1 MLLQEINISNYKN
14 KKGDV
19 VLNQLNKIA
28 IITVLE
34 LLLAPQFIDQLWEDR
49 VSRQVL
55 RVDSQILRKDRRVLK
70 VDRHGLG
77 NHEMFNLG
85 L

>member
-1 MLLQEINISNYKN
+1 M
-14 KKGDV
+14 V
-19 VLNQLNKIA
+19 V
-28 IITVLE
+28 ITVLE
-34 LLLAPQFIDQLWEDR
+34 LLLTPEFIDQLLEDR
-49 VSRQVL
+49 QIVL
-55 RVDSQILRKDRRVLK
+55 RIFRRVLRGNSQILRKDRRVLK